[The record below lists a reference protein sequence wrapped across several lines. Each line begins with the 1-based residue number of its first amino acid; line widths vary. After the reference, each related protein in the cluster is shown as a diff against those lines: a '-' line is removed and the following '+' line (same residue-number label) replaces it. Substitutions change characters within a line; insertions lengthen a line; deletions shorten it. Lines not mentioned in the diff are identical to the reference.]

1 MYKVS
6 YVFFEEKCDEIRDKM
21 LKLIKEA
28 FGNKYNEFSEILLD
42 DILELYTS
50 DDDPDIMNF
59 NMNKN
64 GDQDCRSY

>member
-1 MYKVS
+1 
-6 YVFFEEKCDEIRDKM
+6 M
-21 LKLIKEA
+21 LKLIKES
-28 FGNKYNEFSEILLD
+28 FENKHNEFSEILLD

-64 GDQDCRSY
+64 GDQDCRNY